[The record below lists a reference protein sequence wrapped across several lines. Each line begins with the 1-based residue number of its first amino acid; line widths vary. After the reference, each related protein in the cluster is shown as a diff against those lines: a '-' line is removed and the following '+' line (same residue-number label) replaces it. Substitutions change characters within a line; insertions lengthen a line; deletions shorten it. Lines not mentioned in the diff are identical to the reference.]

1 MNKIIMLNIKKIFF
15 FLSIVVCCT
24 VSAGEEANTD
34 VTSKAI
40 TSTDSIANLLQLS
53 IGLGIVLVAIFAL
66 AWFVKRV
73 AKVDTAIGGAFKV
86 IAVLSVGQRERIVL
100 VQVGEHQ
107 IVLGV
112 APGHVRKIHLLDESI
127 QDPNQNQKPLSGSF
141 SARLQAAL
149 NQRFSS

>member
-1 MNKIIMLNIKKIFF
+1 MNKKIILNIKIIFF
-15 FLSIVVCCT
+15 FLGVTVCRI
-24 VSAGEEANTD
+24 VSAGEETNTV
-34 VTSKAI
+34 VTSKAM
-40 TSTDSIANLLQLS
+40 TNTDSIANLLQLS
-53 IGLGIVLVAIFAL
+53 IGLGIVLVAIFVL

-112 APGHVRKIHLLDESI
+112 APGHVRKIHLLDECI
-127 QDPNQNQKPLSGSF
+127 QDPNKNKEPLSGSF